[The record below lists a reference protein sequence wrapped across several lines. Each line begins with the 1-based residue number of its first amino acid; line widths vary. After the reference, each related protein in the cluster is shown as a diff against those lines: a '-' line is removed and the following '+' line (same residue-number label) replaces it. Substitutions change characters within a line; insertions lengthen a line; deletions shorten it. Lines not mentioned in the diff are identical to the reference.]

1 MSKLD
6 RAVYDQSMTLDVS
19 ESVTLAEYFWIGGS
33 GQDLRCKT
41 KTLTKPIVGQN
52 WQVQKTIGWPQFVCA
67 IVGSIQYLQVAADL
81 CLDNQRS
88 TVEHPARLRKQLQ
101 LHNVPPQLR
110 VYDFDLDSKGRHRS

>member
-1 MSKLD
+1 MSPHPAILVLDLSLPLALKSSSLPDLQWTSQFQASSSSTFSYLNTMSKLD

-52 WQVQKTIGWPQFVCA
+52 CSVF
-67 IVGSIQYLQVAADL
+67 
-81 CLDNQRS
+81 
-88 TVEHPARLRKQLQ
+88 
-101 LHNVPPQLR
+101 
-110 VYDFDLDSKGRHRS
+110 